1 MNFKIGNIEINN
13 PVVLAPMA
21 GISNPA
27 YMKIAENF
35 GVGCAITELISA
47 EAVVRKNKKTFD
59 MLKGIENLKIPIG
72 IQIFGSNPKTMAEAA
87 SILTNL
93 YPVSFIDINMGC
105 PVPKVALRSNAGSSL
120 LKDPNKV
127 YEIVREVVKSVNVP
141 VTVKIRSGWDF
152 DSINA
157 LEVAKK
163 IEEAKASAIT
173 IHPRTRSQGY
183 SGVSD
188 WNIIK
193 EIKENVNISVIG
205 NGDIKN
211 CYDAKKMI
219 DETGCDAIMIGRAL
233 IGNPWLIKDCVNYL
247 NKGIE
252 PKEITVTEKLEMIK
266 GHVKL
271 LEETKDEH
279 LALLEIR
286 NHIAYYLK
294 GINNS
299 SKLKQKIFRVKTINE
314 LINLLDNF
322 TKDYMEESL

>member
-59 MLKGIENLKIPIG
+59 MLKGIETLKIPIG
-72 IQIFGSNPKTMAEAA
+72 IQIFGSNSKTMAEAA

-105 PVPKVALRSNAGSSL
+105 PVPKVALRSNAGSGL

>member
-105 PVPKVALRSNAGSSL
+105 PVPKVALRSNAGSGL